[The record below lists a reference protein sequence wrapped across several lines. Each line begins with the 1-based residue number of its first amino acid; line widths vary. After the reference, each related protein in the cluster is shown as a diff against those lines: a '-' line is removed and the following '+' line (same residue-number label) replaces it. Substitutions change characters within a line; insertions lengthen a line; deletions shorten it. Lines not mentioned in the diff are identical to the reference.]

1 MLNLISTLDT
11 QTIFYFNSKNKR
23 FFMKLFNTMLL
34 LLVFSIGT
42 VYAQKTISGVVT
54 DESGESIIGAT
65 VLMKGSAS
73 GTITDI
79 DGNYS
84 IEVPEEATA
93 LLFSYIG
100 YATQEIE
107 ITGTTIN
114 ATMLEGVDLE
124 KVVVTALGVSR
135 KEKSLGYATQELSG
149 DEITKTRDANFLNTL
164 QGKVAGVQITGSSNL
179 GGSSR
184 IIIRGAG
191 SITGNNQP
199 LFIVD
204 GVPINNSNYTST
216 DQARGAGGY
225 DYGSAISDINPD
237 DIETMNVLK
246 GPAATAL
253 YGNRGANGVIM
264 ITTKKGSRSTDS
276 KLPIGV
282 SINSG
287 IQFNEVALLP
297 TYQNQYGGGAGNAFG
312 NSTLDTN
319 QLVADFGYDGSWGP
333 KYDGQNVR
341 QWDSY
346 DPSDVSNFGTTRAWQ
361 ANPNNIKD
369 FFRTGILATN
379 NIAFSGANTLGSFRL
394 SYTNTHQLGTQENS
408 ELTRHNVGFN
418 ADYKLTKKLT
428 ATTSINFVSSQ
439 GNGRPITGYGESVM
453 SQFNQWFQR
462 QLDMDR
468 LRDYKNPDGTQR
480 TWNRKSEGNAAAN
493 YWNNPFW
500 DRYENGQQDRRERL
514 FGNVG
519 LSYAITDY
527 LSISGR
533 AMTDFYTDRREEWI
547 AVGGVNEA
555 GYSEDVRFFRE
566 NNYEA
571 TLNFSKRIGEMFS
584 VNAIAGVNFRKNSFN
599 RNYGATQGGLNTA
612 GFYNLSNSVS
622 PAEITDFSTQQEMFS
637 GFANVSVGFKDFIYL
652 DLSGRFDINSTL
664 PVKNNTYP
672 YYSAGLSFIFS
683 ELLPKNDI
691 LSYGQFRASY
701 ARAGTGTT
709 PYQLEITYATN
720 PSFGNNG
727 LSTVPNS
734 LNNADLLPESTNSF
748 EAGLDLRF
756 FKGRLGL
763 DFTYYNQLTENM
775 IFNVAVSPS
784 TGYTSKALNAGKVLN
799 HGFEISANATPVKT
813 KSGFRWDIGLNFAK
827 NNNTTLELTDGTE
840 NLRLTSLFGV
850 VLEAR
855 VGESYGTL
863 VGTDFV
869 YDDAGNKM
877 VDASDGT
884 YLVSEE
890 VKALGSVLADFNGGV
905 STTVSY
911 KGISLYLLFDFQS
924 GGSVFSLSNMWGK
937 YSGMLEET
945 VENGIREDGI
955 VVAGMAATQDA
966 TTGEWTSTGVANTT
980 VVDAQTHFFSNQGYV
995 INSVDVYDA
1004 SFVKFREARLGYTF
1018 PNKIF
1023 GKTPFR
1029 DVSLSLVARNIA
1041 ILHKNVPNI
1050 DPEAAVSS
1058 GNIQGFEGGQLPTE
1072 RSIGVNLKL
1081 KF

>member
-1 MLNLISTLDT
+1 MLV
-11 QTIFYFNSKNKR
+11 
-23 FFMKLFNTMLL
+23 

-54 DESGESIIGAT
+54 DESGEAIIGAT

-100 YATQEIE
+100 YATQDIE
-107 ITGTTIN
+107 ITGTTLN
-114 ATMLEGVDLE
+114 VTMLEGVDLE
-124 KVVVTALGVSR
+124 KVVVTALGISR
-135 KEKSLGYATQELSG
+135 KEKSLGYSSQELDG
-149 DEITKTRDANFLNTL
+149 EEITKTRDANFLNTL

-184 IIIRGAG
+184 ITIRGAG

-204 GVPINNSNYTST
+204 GVPINNSNYTT
-216 DQARGAGGY
+216 TNQARGAGGY

-264 ITTKKGSRSTDS
+264 ITTKKGSRATDS

-297 TYQNQYGGGAGNAFG
+297 SYQNQYGGGAGSAFG
-312 NSTLDTN
+312 TSTIDTL
-319 QLVADFGYDGSWGP
+319 QQIVDFGYDGSWGP

-341 QWDSY
+341 HWDSY
-346 DPSDVSNFGTTRAWQ
+346 DPSDASNFGSTRAWQ
-361 ANPNNIKD
+361 ANPNNIRD
-369 FFRTGILATN
+369 FFRTGVLATN

-408 ELTRHNVGFN
+408 SLTRHNVGFN

-480 TWNRKSEGNAAAN
+480 TWNRKSEGNASPN

-500 DRYENGQQDRRERL
+500 DRYENGQKDRRERL

-571 TLNFSKRIGEMFS
+571 TLNFNKRIGEMIS
-584 VNAIAGVNFRKNSFN
+584 VNAIAGVNFRKNTFN
-599 RNYGATQGGLNTA
+599 RNFGGTQGGLNTA

-622 PAEITDFSTQQEMFS
+622 PAEIIDFSSHQEIFS
-637 GFANVSVGFKDFIYL
+637 GFANVSLGFKDFIYL

-664 PVKNNTYP
+664 PIKNNTYP

-691 LSYGQFRASY
+691 LSFGQFRASY
-701 ARAGTGTT
+701 ARAGSGTT

-720 PSFGNNG
+720 PSFGSNG

-734 LNNADLLPESTNSF
+734 LNNAELLPESTNSF

-784 TGYTSKALNAGKVLN
+784 TGYTSKSLNAGKVLN

-813 KSGFRWDIGLNFAK
+813 KSGFTWNLGLNFAK

-869 YDDAGNKM
+869 YDDAGNKL
-877 VDASDGT
+877 VDAASGT
-884 YLVSEE
+884 YVVSDE

-905 STTVSY
+905 STTISY
-911 KGISLYLLFDFQS
+911 KGVSLYLLFDFQS
-924 GGSVFSLSNMWGK
+924 GGTVFSLSNMWGK
-937 YSGMLEET
+937 YSGMLDVT
-945 VENGIREDGI
+945 AENGIREDGI

-966 TTGEWTSTGVANTT
+966 TGEWVSSGVANTT

-995 INSVDVYDA
+995 INAADVYDA

-1029 DVSLSLVARNIA
+1029 DVSLSVVARNIA